1 MSARRC
7 VLVGFLVVVSL
18 APPVGAAESQESDAG
33 LTALFIRYYSAIAQG
48 HWSEAFQLLHDRLKT
63 ATEVHSPEELAHKS
77 ARAQQ
82 ELIDAFET
90 FDRLEVAKTT
100 MDLTSIKGRVKSSG
114 DDNIAGIITYDL
126 VVFPK
131 GPGHPLMY
139 RVVMDVGLAGGR
151 IIRITQHSI
160 TRIDPG
166 GFGDAI

>member
-1 MSARRC
+1 MCARRF
-7 VLVGFLVVVSL
+7 VLAGLLVVFM
-18 APPVGAAESQESDAG
+18 APPAGAAGPESDAG
-33 LTALFIRYYSAIAQG
+33 LTALFGRYYSAIAQG
-48 HWSEAFQLLHDRLKT
+48 HWSDAFHLLHDRLKT
-63 ATEVHSPEELAHKS
+63 ATEVHSPEELAQKS

-82 ELIDAFET
+82 DLIDAFAT
-90 FDRLEVAKTT
+90 FDRLEVSKTT
-100 MDLTSIKGRVKSSG
+100 VDLTSIQGRVKSSG
-114 DDNIAGIITYDL
+114 DGNIAGSITYDL
-126 VVFPK
+126 VVFPR